1 MLYFSGN
8 AHLLKYNICGWLIC
22 GEWKLADV
30 VVKEESDILFVSV
43 NSLAQRKAIVY
54 GNYLSSALKGD
65 FELVLS
71 NCVYIHCQPIF
82 QSFP

>member
-30 VVKEESDILFVSV
+30 VVKKVGDSSFYS
-43 NSLAQRKAIVY
+43 
-54 GNYLSSALKGD
+54 YL
-65 FELVLS
+65 
-71 NCVYIHCQPIF
+71 
-82 QSFP
+82 

>member
-1 MLYFSGN
+1 MSDSSKGLYFSRN
-8 AHLLKYNICGWLIC
+8 FHLLKYNICGWLIC

-54 GNYLSSALKGD
+54 GNYLSLGRRLFDS
-65 FELVLS
+65 
-71 NCVYIHCQPIF
+71 
-82 QSFP
+82 